1 MALLM
6 HLEKQQRKMLK
17 SVEKK
22 TRGKLGHHIS
32 LGLDEVIEQ
41 LKLNGS
47 DGAKFRLFSEHQ

>member
-41 LKLNGS
+41 LKLQTIKHLS
-47 DGAKFRLFSEHQ
+47 LLLF

>member
-22 TRGKLGHHIS
+22 TRGKLHHHIS
-32 LGLDEVIEQ
+32 LGFDEMIDQ
-41 LKLNGS
+41 LKLETWC
-47 DGAKFRLFSEHQ
+47 KVQTI

>member
-1 MALLM
+1 M

-41 LKLNGS
+41 LKLDGS
-47 DGAKFRLFSEHQ
+47 DGGKFRLFSEHQ